1 MTPMKRLNHF
11 VRTTLLGGAVVV
23 LPVTIFILLAK
34 LIFDTIRAL
43 IDPISSILPFR
54 SISSDILLDLIALGL
69 IIAFFFLMGLFV
81 QTRLGQG
88 LISLI
93 ESELLHRLPFYGAI
107 KETVL
112 QFTGAKR
119 MPFSQ
124 VVIVRPYGPEGSKMF
139 GFVADEHQNGMYTI
153 FVPTAPNPTNGF
165 IFYVEARDVELVD
178 VKPEEAIRMII
189 GIGTGASR
197 LF

>member
-1 MTPMKRLNHF
+1 MKRLNHF

-43 IDPISSILPFR
+43 IEPISSILPFR

-69 IIAFFFLMGLFV
+69 IIAFFFIMGLFV

-124 VVIVRPYGPEGSKMF
+124 VAVVRPYGPEGTKMF
-139 GFVADEHQNGMYTI
+139 GFVADEHQNGIYTI

-165 IFYVEARDVELVD
+165 IFYVEAKDVELVD
-178 VKPEEAIRMII
+178 VKPEDAIRMII
-189 GIGTGASR
+189 GIGTGASK

>member
-1 MTPMKRLNHF
+1 MKRLNHF

-43 IDPISSILPFR
+43 IDPISSILPFP

-81 QTRLGQG
+81 QTSLGQG
-88 LISLI
+88 LIALI
-93 ESELLHRLPFYGAI
+93 ERELLHRLPFYGAI

-139 GFVADEHQNGMYTI
+139 GFVADEHKNGKYTI

-165 IFYVEARDVELVD
+165 IFYMEAREVELVD

-189 GIGTGASR
+189 GIGTGASKM
-197 LF
+197 F

>member
-43 IDPISSILPFR
+43 IDPISSILPFP

-81 QTRLGQG
+81 QTSLGQG
-88 LISLI
+88 LIALI
-93 ESELLHRLPFYGAI
+93 ERELLHRLPFYGAI

-189 GIGTGASR
+189 GIGTGASKM
-197 LF
+197 F

>member
-1 MTPMKRLNHF
+1 MKRLNNF

-43 IDPISSILPFR
+43 IDPISSILPFP

-81 QTRLGQG
+81 QTSLGQG
-88 LISLI
+88 LIALI
-93 ESELLHRLPFYGAI
+93 ERELLHRLPFYGAI

-124 VVIVRPYGPEGSKMF
+124 VAIVRPYGPEGSKMY

-165 IFYVEARDVELVD
+165 VFYMEAKDVELVD

-189 GIGTGASR
+189 GIGTGASK

>member
-1 MTPMKRLNHF
+1 MTPMKRLNNF
-11 VRTTLLGGAVVV
+11 LRTTLLGGVIVV

-43 IDPISSILPFR
+43 IDPISSILP
-54 SISSDILLDLIALGL
+54 IPHVTSDALIDLIALAL
-69 IIAFFFLMGLFV
+69 IILFFFLVGLFV
-81 QTRLGQG
+81 QTRLGKG
-88 LISLI
+88 IIALI
-93 ESELLHRLPFYGAI
+93 ENELFHRLPFYGTI

-112 QFTGAKR
+112 SFTGAKK

-124 VVIVRPYGPEGSKMF
+124 VVIVSPYGNGAKMF
-139 GFVADEHQNGMYTI
+139 GFVADEHENGMITL

-165 IFYVEARDVELVD
+165 IFYMEKKDVEYVD

-189 GIGTGASR
+189 GIGTGASK

>member
-1 MTPMKRLNHF
+1 MKRLNRF

-23 LPVTIFILLAK
+23 LPVTIFFLLAK

-43 IDPISSILPFR
+43 IDPISSILPFPF
-54 SISSDILLDLIALGL
+54 ISSDFLLDLIALGL

-124 VVIVRPYGPEGSKMF
+124 VAIVRPYGPEGCKMY
-139 GFVADEHQNGMYTI
+139 GFIADEHQNGMYTI

-165 IFYVEARDVELVD
+165 IFYMEARDVELVD
-178 VKPEEAIRMII
+178 VKPEDAIRMII
-189 GIGTGASR
+189 GIGTGASKM
-197 LF
+197 F

>member
-1 MTPMKRLNHF
+1 MKRLNHF

-23 LPVTIFILLAK
+23 LPVTIFFLLAK

-43 IDPISSILPFR
+43 IDPISSILPFP

-124 VVIVRPYGPEGSKMF
+124 VAIVRPYGPEGAKMF

-165 IFYVEARDVELVD
+165 VFYMEARDVELVD
-178 VKPEEAIRMII
+178 VKPEDAIRMII
-189 GIGTGASR
+189 GIGTGASK

>member
-1 MTPMKRLNHF
+1 MKRLNHF

-43 IDPISSILPFR
+43 IDPISSILPFP

-81 QTRLGQG
+81 QTSLGQG
-88 LISLI
+88 LIALI
-93 ESELLHRLPFYGAI
+93 ERELLHRLPFYGAI

-139 GFVADEHQNGMYTI
+139 GFVADEHKNGKYTI

-165 IFYVEARDVELVD
+165 IFYMEARDVELVD

-189 GIGTGASR
+189 GIGTGASKM
-197 LF
+197 F

>member
-43 IDPISSILPFR
+43 IDPISSILPFP

-81 QTRLGQG
+81 QTSLGQG
-88 LISLI
+88 LIALI
-93 ESELLHRLPFYGAI
+93 ERELLHRLPFYGAI

-139 GFVADEHQNGMYTI
+139 GFVADEHKNGKYTI

-165 IFYVEARDVELVD
+165 IFYMEAREVELVD

-189 GIGTGASR
+189 GIGTGASKM
-197 LF
+197 F

>member
-43 IDPISSILPFR
+43 IDPISSILPFP

-81 QTRLGQG
+81 QTSLGQG
-88 LISLI
+88 LIALI
-93 ESELLHRLPFYGAI
+93 ERELLHRLPFYGAI

-139 GFVADEHQNGMYTI
+139 GFVADEHKNGKYTI

-165 IFYVEARDVELVD
+165 IFYMEARDVELVD

-189 GIGTGASR
+189 GIGTGASKM
-197 LF
+197 F